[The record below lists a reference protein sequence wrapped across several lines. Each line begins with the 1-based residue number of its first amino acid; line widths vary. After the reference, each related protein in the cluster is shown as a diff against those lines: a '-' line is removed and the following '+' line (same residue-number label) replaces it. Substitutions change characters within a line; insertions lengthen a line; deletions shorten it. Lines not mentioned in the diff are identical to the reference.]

1 MSRWFLLKDILLTG
15 TGLYLVLSQVLAPA
29 PSDVL
34 LATGLALTIPSVAGY
49 ARNLLSGTGG
59 PSSRAS
65 SPPGQSES
73 GPSSPD
79 ADDE

>member
-15 TGLYLVLSQVLAPA
+15 TGLFLVLSQVLVPT

-34 LATGLALTIPSVAGY
+34 LATGLALTGWAAASH

-59 PSSRAS
+59 QS
-65 SPPGQSES
+65 SPAPSQSGQSES